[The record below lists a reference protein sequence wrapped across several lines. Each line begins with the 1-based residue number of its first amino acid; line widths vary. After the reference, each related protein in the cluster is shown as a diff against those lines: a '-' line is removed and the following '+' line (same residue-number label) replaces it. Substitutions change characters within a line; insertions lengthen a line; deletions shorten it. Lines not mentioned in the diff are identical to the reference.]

1 MKRLLLPAVLAT
13 LFVGAVAAQP
23 IPPARQDTSLKGEV
37 LEVQDVDSYTYLR
50 LRTKD
55 GETWAAV
62 NKSPVRKGA
71 QVTIEDPMEMSD
83 FTSKALNRTFPTIVF
98 GTLGGAA
105 AGSAMG
111 DPGHVHGDRSA
122 AADVETITVAR
133 AEGPDARSVADIV
146 GRSAELKDKPVTVRG
161 KVVKV
166 AANILEMNW
175 IHLRDGTGSA
185 KDGTDDILVTTKD
198 EPQVGDIVVAKGTV
212 RTNVDFGAG
221 YAYKVLVDSA
231 TVTK

>member
-1 MKRLLLPAVLAT
+1 MKKLLLPAVLAA
-13 LFVGAVAAQP
+13 LFAGVVGAQTN
-23 IPPARQDTSLKGEV
+23 PPAGQDTSLKGEV
-37 LEVQDVDSYTYLR
+37 LEVLDVDSYTYLR

-62 NKSPVRKGA
+62 NKSPVKKGA
-71 QVTIEDPMEMSD
+71 QVTIEEPMEMND
-83 FTSKALNRTFPTIVF
+83 FTSKSLNRTFPTIIF
-98 GTLGGAA
+98 GSLGGAA

-111 DPGHVHGDRSA
+111 DPNHVHGDRAA
-122 AADVETITVAR
+122 AADIGTIKVAM
-133 AEGPDARSVADIV
+133 AQGPDAKTVAEIV
-146 GRSAELKDKPVTVRG
+146 GKSAELKDKPVTVRG

-175 IHLRDGTGSA
+175 VHLRDGTGSA

-231 TVTK
+231 TLTR

>member
-1 MKRLLLPAVLAT
+1 MKKLLLPAVLAA
-13 LFVGAVAAQP
+13 LFAGVVGAQTN
-23 IPPARQDTSLKGEV
+23 PPAGQDVSLKGEV
-37 LEVQDVDSYTYLR
+37 LEVLDVDSYTYLR

-62 NKSPVRKGA
+62 NKSPVKKGA
-71 QVTIEDPMEMSD
+71 QVTIEEPMEMSD
-83 FTSKALNRTFPTIVF
+83 FTSKSLNKTFPTIIF

-105 AGSAMG
+105 VGSAMG
-111 DPGHVHGDRSA
+111 DPNHVHGDRSA
-122 AADVETITVAR
+122 ATEIGTIQVAM
-133 AEGPDARSVADIV
+133 AQGPDARTVAEIV
-146 GRSAELKDKPVTVRG
+146 GKSAELKDKPVTVRG

-175 IHLRDGTGSA
+175 VHLRDGSGSA

-198 EPQVGDIVVAKGTV
+198 EPQVGDIVVAKGIV

-231 TVTK
+231 TLTK